1 MSNSTY
7 NVVLQHSMKVVFLCN
22 RLSRTRLRPGG
33 SWQALLEGRE
43 GTQEISFRPGT
54 PNLLSIQPAQQQQE
68 VSSNSSRVHQKYS
81 PCLEICARALCGLG
95 PMCRGAVCH

>member
-1 MSNSTY
+1 MLNSTY

-68 VSSNSSRVHQKYS
+68 VSSEQ
-81 PCLEICARALCGLG
+81 
-95 PMCRGAVCH
+95 